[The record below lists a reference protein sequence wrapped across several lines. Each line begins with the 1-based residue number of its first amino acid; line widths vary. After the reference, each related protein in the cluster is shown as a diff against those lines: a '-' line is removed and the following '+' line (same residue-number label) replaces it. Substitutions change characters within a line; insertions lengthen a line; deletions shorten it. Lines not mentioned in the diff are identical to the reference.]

1 MLKNISA
8 PAFGLPVFFTGDKKS
23 ERLTKEDEEIGEN
36 DKAKN
41 VCKGKYLYKSAYLL
55 ELQHFHTGL

>member
-8 PAFGLPVFFTGDKKS
+8 PAFGLPVFFTGNKKS
-23 ERLTKEDEEIGEN
+23 ERLTKEDEQIGEN

-41 VCKGKYLYKSAYLL
+41 VCKGKYLQTQY
-55 ELQHFHTGL
+55 ELSCNTENN